1 MRIYTEVIMNW
12 DEKQGKLVEV
22 SSESFEYGGEVA
34 LALGSSYSNRK
45 RNHAY
50 SEHLK
55 DTYRDEEGNTYK
67 IYRRKWRS
75 NKRTGS
81 TKWRDYIV
89 VATDKDGN
97 FISGSSKS
105 GNSESSMKDYART
118 KASNNVIFSDSEWQA
133 KQIAAK
139 ESNRLDLKAHEAVAQ
154 AKQSAADVTAKQT
167 EIAQRQTARV
177 SGEAIRQQKEALLS
191 QGYNPEEARMMTA
204 QGSENIS
211 RTIADVGMQGQA
223 IYAQTVGQLAQF
235 GAEQG
240 WTAENL
246 SQGIKQMQTD
256 LMKHREQLANQLQ
269 VTKMQTQAQKDVAGK
284 AMWGEILGGAGE
296 AVGAYYG
303 AKS

>member
-34 LALGSSYSNRK
+34 LALGSTYSGRK

-75 NKRTGS
+75 NKHYGE

-89 VATDKDGN
+89 VATDKEGN

-105 GNSESSMKDYART
+105 GNSEASMKDYART
-118 KASNNVIFSDSEWQA
+118 KASNNVIFSDAEWQG
-133 KQIAAK
+133 KQIADK
-139 ESNRLDLKAHEAVAQ
+139 EANRLDLKAHEAVAQ
-154 AKQSAADVTAKQT
+154 AKQSAIDTTKLQT
-167 EIAQRQTARV
+167 EIAQKQTARV
-177 SGEAIRQQKEALLS
+177 SGEAIRQQKGALLA
-191 QGYNPEEARMMTA
+191 QGYSPEESRMMTA
-204 QGSENIS
+204 QGSENVA

-223 IYAQTVGQLAQF
+223 VQAQTMGQLAQF

-246 SQGIKQMQTD
+246 SAGIKQMQQD
-256 LMKHREQLANQLQ
+256 LIKHREGLASQMNIAKLQ
-269 VTKMQTQAQKDVAGK
+269 AKTQQDVAGK

-303 AKS
+303 AK

>member
-34 LALGSSYSNRK
+34 LALGSTYSARK

-97 FISGSSKS
+97 FISSASKS
-105 GNSESSMKDYART
+105 GNSEASMKDYART
-118 KASNNVIFSDSEWQA
+118 KAPNNVLFSDSEWQA
-133 KQIAAK
+133 KQIADK
-139 ESNRLDLKAHEAVAQ
+139 EANRLDLKAHEAVAQ

-177 SGEAIRQQKEALLS
+177 AGEAIRQQKE
-191 QGYNPEEARMMTA
+191 A

-223 IYAQTVGQLAQF
+223 IHAQTVGQLAQF

-284 AMWGEILGGAGE
+284 AMWGEILGSAGE
-296 AVGAYYG
+296 AAGTYYG
-303 AKS
+303 MKAGG